1 MTSVVSKAMSPR
13 QITMSATLR
22 QSRLFAAVPADDLAN
37 IADGSTLRTLQK
49 GEMLF
54 REGEKSEGF
63 YVMQNGAVS
72 IFRLAPDGREQ
83 IICIFRPPESFAEV
97 TLATVETYPAN
108 AIALEPSQVIV
119 VNRSRFRDL
128 IRRQPE
134 LALHML
140 GSMSL
145 HLKHLVQSLQDL
157 KGRQIEHRLA
167 EYLMKQSPAAAIGC
181 PVAVDLPVTKKVLAG
196 QLGVTSETLS
206 RTFARFR
213 DEGLVQVQGARIQIV
228 NGAGLK
234 AYAEI

>member
-1 MTSVVSKAMSPR
+1 MTSVVSPGTSPR
-13 QITMSATLR
+13 QIAMSATLR
-22 QSRLFAAVPADDLAN
+22 QSRLFAAVPAPDLAS
-37 IADGSTLRTLQK
+37 IAEGSALRSLQK

-63 YVMQNGAVS
+63 YVMQTGAVS

-128 IRRQPE
+128 IRRQPD

-145 HLKHLVQSLQDL
+145 HLKHLVQSLQDI

-167 EYLMKQSPAAAIGC
+167 EYLMRQSPAAAIGC
-181 PVAVDLPVTKKVLAG
+181 PVAVDLQVTKKVLAG

-213 DEGLVQVQGARIQIV
+213 NEGLIQVQGARIQIV

>member
-1 MTSVVSKAMSPR
+1 
-13 QITMSATLR
+13 
-22 QSRLFAAVPADDLAN
+22 
-37 IADGSTLRTLQK
+37 
-49 GEMLF
+49 
-54 REGEKSEGF
+54 
-63 YVMQNGAVS
+63 
-72 IFRLAPDGREQ
+72 
-83 IICIFRPPESFAEV
+83 
-97 TLATVETYPAN
+97 
-108 AIALEPSQVIV
+108 
-119 VNRSRFRDL
+119 
-128 IRRQPE
+128 
-134 LALHML
+134 
-140 GSMSL
+140 
-145 HLKHLVQSLQDL
+145 VQSLQDL